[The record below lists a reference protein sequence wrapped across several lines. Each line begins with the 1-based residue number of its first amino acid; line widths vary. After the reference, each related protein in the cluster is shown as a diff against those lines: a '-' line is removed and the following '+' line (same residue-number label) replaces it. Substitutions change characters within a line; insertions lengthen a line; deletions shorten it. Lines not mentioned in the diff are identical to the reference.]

1 MDILK
6 KIFGTKNARDLK
18 RIRPI
23 VAEINRIEAEYQSR
37 NFTDADFPRMTA
49 EFKKRIADG
58 ETLDRILP
66 EAFALVKNACRHLV
80 GTTEDVCG
88 HTLTWD
94 MVPFDC
100 QLVGGIVL
108 HQGKIAEMQT
118 GEGKTLVATLPLY
131 LNALA
136 GKNVQLVTV
145 NDYLARRDATWMGH
159 LYKYLGLTVGCIQN
173 SMDSA
178 ERRAQYQCDITYGTN
193 SEFGFDYLR
202 DNGMAVQPDQ
212 VVQNGHNFAIVDEV
226 DSILI
231 DEARTPLIISGP
243 ATVSTSHQYMAMKPL
258 VDTIVRHQ
266 VKQCNEFIAEA
277 KKALAANDTWGCKKR
292 IYQVYHSTPKH
303 KQLLH
308 MFEEPE
314 IRKLHEDVEMEMLS
328 EMHKEEARSLRG
340 ELFFTIDERT
350 REVALTDKGCDKM
363 NPQDPSMFVI
373 PDLASEMSQ
382 LDGANDLSVEEKAKR
397 KSRLQADFME
407 RSERVHVVD
416 QLLRAYCLYEK
427 DVDYVVQEN
436 HVYIV
441 DEFTGRILPGRRWSD
456 GLHQAVE
463 AKEGVEIEKESQT
476 LATITIQNYFRLY
489 KKLAGMT
496 GTAETEAREF
506 KDIYK
511 LDVVAIPTNRP
522 IRRIDGN
529 DQIYRTQ
536 REKYKAIIAEVQKR
550 HAAGQPVLLGTVT
563 VDTSEVLSRLLKA
576 AKIPH
581 EVLNAK
587 NHAREAEIVM
597 LAGQPG
603 AVTIATNMAGR
614 GTDIKL
620 GPGVVTLP
628 PEVVKSNL
636 GLKDKVPG
644 EKDTIQQILLAH
656 PQGLHV
662 IGSERHESRRI
673 DRQLRGRCSRQG
685 DPGSS
690 QFYISLED
698 NLMRLFG
705 SQKISG
711 IMQRL
716 GMKEGEVM
724 EHRFLNKSVET
735 AQRRVEQQNY
745 AIRKRTLEFDDVMN
759 KQRSIV
765 YELRGT
771 ILSGGPDVVHGTIL
785 DVFNDLVQTQSERHL
800 SDPKGSGVE
809 AFCDWVAG
817 TFPVLVDAAALKP
830 FLGEPGKA
838 GEYVF
843 NLVKDAYEAKCRSE
857 NPDVLPDME
866 RGVFLQCID
875 REWQD
880 YLRAM
885 DELRHNVNLRSY
897 GQRDPLIE
905 YKREAFDM
913 FENLM
918 NTIKSGVAS
927 YEFRATTERN
937 VRRMIMA
944 RAIAEANAEAAEA
957 VKNGASQEEAK
968 RIAQEKVQRAMVEN
982 ALAEAN
988 ARAGAALQ
996 NGATQDEARQIFE
1009 QVLAQMNIR
1018 VVQNPPS
1025 GAESPAA
1032 VENGPAEPPPAEPPA
1047 PVEQKPVEPPP
1058 PVAEEPKA
1066 APPPPAPEPAKKDV
1080 GDVFASMMSEMSGQ
1094 RVQAVRRP
1102 PPGARPG
1109 MPIVGRNDLCP
1120 CGSGKKYK
1128 KCCGRGQM

>member
-1 MDILK
+1 MDILR
-6 KIFGTKNARDLK
+6 KIFGTKNARELK

-23 VAEINRIEAEYQSR
+23 VAEINRIEAEYQAKNLS
-37 NFTDADFPRMTA
+37 DADFPRMTA
-49 EFKKRIADG
+49 EFKKRVAGG
-58 ETLDRILP
+58 ETLDHILP

-80 GTTEDVCG
+80 GTTEEVCG
-88 HTLTWD
+88 HVLTWD

-131 LNALA
+131 LNALL

-159 LYKYLGLTVGCIQN
+159 LYRYLGLTVGCIQN

-178 ERRAQYQCDITYGTN
+178 QRREQYLCDITYGTN

-202 DNGMAVQPDQ
+202 DNGMAVEPEQ
-212 VVQNGHNFAIVDEV
+212 VVQNGHHFAIVDEV

-243 ATVSTSHQYMAMKPL
+243 ATVSTAHQYVSMRPL
-258 VDTIVRHQ
+258 VDAMVRAQ
-266 VKQCNEFIAEA
+266 TKQCNEFIAEA
-277 KKALAANDTWGCKKR
+277 KKRLAEGDEWGCKFKL
-292 IYQVYHSTPKH
+292 YQVYHSLPKH
-303 KQLLH
+303 KQMLH
-308 MFEEPE
+308 MFEDAA
-314 IRKLHEDVEMEMLS
+314 IRKLHEDVEMQMLS
-328 EMHKEEARSLRG
+328 EMYKEKARELRA
-340 ELFFTIDERT
+340 ELFFTIDERN

-373 PDLASEMSQ
+373 PDLAGVMSQ
-382 LDGANDLSVEEKAKR
+382 LDGDKTMPPEQKAERKR
-397 KSRLQADFME
+397 LAQADFME

-416 QLLRAYCLYEK
+416 QLLRAYCLYER

-489 KKLAGMT
+489 AKLAGMT

-511 LDVVAIPTNRP
+511 LGVVAIPTNRP

-536 REKYKAIIAEVQKR
+536 REKYKAIVAEVQKR

-563 VDTSEVLSRLLKA
+563 VDTSEILSRLLKA

-628 PEVVKSNL
+628 PDVVKGSL
-636 GLKDKVPG
+636 SLKDRLPG
-644 EKDTIQQILLAH
+644 TKDTIQQILEAH
-656 PQGLHV
+656 PQGLYV

-685 DPGSS
+685 DPGGS

-724 EHRFLNKSVET
+724 EHRWLNKSVET
-735 AQRRVEQQNY
+735 AQRRVEQQHY

-765 YELRGT
+765 YELRGSV
-771 ILSGGPDVVHGTIL
+771 LSGTPEFVHRTVL
-785 DVFNDLVQTQSERHL
+785 DVFDDLVMMQCERCL

-809 AFCDWVAG
+809 EFRGWLSA
-817 TFPVLVDAAALKP
+817 TFPVTVEAEALKP

-838 GEYVF
+838 CEYVF
-843 NLVKDAYEAKCRSE
+843 KFVQEAYEAKCASE
-857 NPDVLPDME
+857 DPATLPHME

-885 DELRHNVNLRSY
+885 DDLRHNVNLRSY

-918 NTIKSGVAS
+918 NTIKTGVANL
-927 YEFRATTERN
+927 EFRASTAQN
-937 VRRMIMA
+937 MRRMMVA
-944 RAIAEANAEAAEA
+944 RIVAEANAKAQAAFE
-957 VKNGASQEEAK
+957 KGASPEEARK
-968 RIAQEKVQRAMVEN
+968 IAEEV
-982 ALAEAN
+982 LS
-988 ARAGAALQ
+988 AA
-996 NGATQDEARQIFE
+996 
-1009 QVLAQMNIR
+1009 NIR
-1018 VVQNPPS
+1018 VVQ
-1025 GAESPAA
+1025 G
-1032 VENGPAEPPPAEPPA
+1032 PPPGETPPA
-1047 PVEQKPVEPPP
+1047 GGAA
-1058 PVAEEPKA
+1058 AEAEA
-1066 APPPPAPEPAKKDV
+1066 PAPEAPAPREPSGPKRV
-1080 GDVFASMMSEMSGQ
+1080 EDVFASMMSQMSG
-1094 RVQAVRRP
+1094 REVKVVRRP
-1102 PPGARPG
+1102 PPPDGSGLP
-1109 MPIVGRNDLCP
+1109 GRNDPCP

-1128 KCCGRGQM
+1128 KCCGRGQV

>member
-18 RIRPI
+18 RIKPI
-23 VAEINRIEAEYQSR
+23 VAEINRIEAEYQAK
-37 NFTDADFPRMTA
+37 NLADEDFPRMTA
-49 EFKKRIADG
+49 EFKRRVAEG
-58 ETLDRILP
+58 ETLDHILP

-80 GTTEDVCG
+80 GTTEEVCG
-88 HTLTWD
+88 HVLTWD

-145 NDYLARRDATWMGH
+145 NDYLALRDATWMGH
-159 LYKYLGLTVGCIQN
+159 LYTYLGLTVGCIQN
-173 SMDSA
+173 TMDSA
-178 ERRAQYQCDITYGTN
+178 ERRAQYLCDITYGTN

-202 DNGMAVQPDQ
+202 DNGMAVQPEQ
-212 VVQNGHNFAIVDEV
+212 VVQNGHHFAIVDEV

-243 ATVSTSHQYMAMKPL
+243 ATVSTSGQYTAMNPL
-258 VDTIVRHQ
+258 VAGIVRIQ
-266 VKQCNEFIAEA
+266 TQQCNELIAAA
-277 KKALAANDTWGCKKR
+277 KKCLAAGDEWGCKCKL
-292 IYQVYHSTPKH
+292 YQVYHSMPKH
-303 KQLLH
+303 KQMLH
-308 MFEEPE
+308 MYEDAA
-314 IRKLHEDVEMEMLS
+314 IRKLHEDVEMQMLS
-328 EMHKEEARSLRG
+328 EMHRDEGRALKA
-340 ELFFTIDERT
+340 ELYFTIDERS
-350 REVALTDKGCDKM
+350 REVALTDKGCERM
-363 NPQDPSMFVI
+363 NPKDPETFVI
-373 PDLASEMSQ
+373 PDLPGALSQ
-382 LDGANDLSVEEKAKR
+382 LDGDKEMDPEAKAAR
-397 KSRLQADFME
+397 RRELQADFME
-407 RSERVHVVD
+407 RSARVHVIN
-416 QLLRAYCLYEK
+416 QLLRAYCLYER
-427 DVDYVVQEN
+427 DVDYVVQDN

-511 LDVVAIPTNRP
+511 LDVVVIPTNRP

-536 REKYKAIIAEVQKR
+536 REKYKAIIAEVRRR
-550 HAAGQPVLLGTVT
+550 HEAGQPVLLGTVT
-563 VDTSEVLSRLLKA
+563 VDTSELLSRLLTV

-636 GLKDKVPG
+636 SLKDKLPG
-644 EKDTIQQILLAH
+644 TKDTIQKVLEAH
-656 PQGLHV
+656 PQGLYV

-685 DPGSS
+685 DPGGS

-724 EHRFLNKSVET
+724 EHRWLNKSVET
-735 AQRRVEQQNY
+735 AQRRVEQQNF

-759 KQRSIV
+759 KQRAIV

-771 ILSGGPDVVHGTIL
+771 ILQGTPEVVHGTIL
-785 DVFNDLVQTQSERHL
+785 DVFNDIVLMQCERFL

-809 AFCDWVAG
+809 EFLAWLGV
-817 TFPVLVDAAALKP
+817 TFPVLVTPEELKP

-838 GEYVF
+838 GAFVF
-843 NLVKDAYEAKCRSE
+843 GLVQEAYEAKCASE
-857 NPDVLPDME
+857 DPRVLPHME

-885 DELRHNVNLRSY
+885 DDLRHSVNLRSY
-897 GQRDPLIE
+897 GQRDPLVE
-905 YKREAFDM
+905 YKREAFGM

-918 NTIKSGVAS
+918 NTIKSGVANM
-927 YEFRATTERN
+927 EFRAHTELA
-937 VRRMIMA
+937 VRRMMA
-944 RAIAEANAEAAEA
+944 AAEAARAQRTNAEEVEA
-957 VKNGASQEEAK
+957 PLEEP
-968 RIAQEKVQRAMVEN
+968 REV
-982 ALAEAN
+982 
-988 ARAGAALQ
+988 
-996 NGATQDEARQIFE
+996 
-1009 QVLAQMNIR
+1009 
-1018 VVQNPPS
+1018 
-1025 GAESPAA
+1025 PAA
-1032 VENGPAEPPPAEPPA
+1032 AAPARPRPA
-1047 PVEQKPVEPPP
+1047 
-1058 PVAEEPKA
+1058 AEEERPKA
-1066 APPPPAPEPAKKDV
+1066 KME
-1080 GDVFASMMSEMSGQ
+1080 DVFASMMSQVSGREV
-1094 RVQAVRRP
+1094 RVVKRP
-1102 PPGARPG
+1102 PRAAAAGAQP
-1109 MPIVGRNDLCP
+1109 MVGRNDPCP

-1128 KCCGRGQM
+1128 KCCGRGQF

>member
-1 MDILK
+1 MNILK

-18 RIRPI
+18 RIKPI
-23 VAEINRIEAEYQSR
+23 VDEILRIEEEYQRR
-37 NFTDADFPRMTA
+37 NFTDADFPRMTG
-49 EFKKRIADG
+49 EFKRRVAEG
-58 ETLDRILP
+58 ESLDHILP

-80 GTTEDVCG
+80 GTTEEVCG

-108 HQGKIAEMQT
+108 HQGKISEMQT

-145 NDYLARRDATWMGH
+145 NDYLALRDATWMGH

-173 SMDSA
+173 WMDSA
-178 ERRAQYQCDITYGTN
+178 ERRVQYACDITYGTN

-202 DNGMAVQPDQ
+202 DNGMAVEPEQ
-212 VVQNGHNFAIVDEV
+212 VVQNGHHFAIVDEV

-243 ATVSTSHQYMAMKPL
+243 ATVSTAPQYVAMKPL
-258 VDTIVRHQ
+258 VDNLVRLQ
-266 VKQCNEFIAEA
+266 TQQCNELVAEA
-277 KKALAANDTWGCKKR
+277 KKFIEKGDGQEAKNRL
-292 IYQVYHSTPKH
+292 YQVYHSMPKH
-303 KQLLH
+303 KQFRHLL
-308 MFEEPE
+308 EDAS

-328 EMHKEEARSLRG
+328 EMRKELALHLKEALY
-340 ELFFTIDERT
+340 FTIDERT
-350 REVALTDKGCDKM
+350 REVSLTDRGCDRM
-363 NPQDPSMFVI
+363 NPDDPKLFVL
-373 PDLASEMSQ
+373 PDLAAELSAI
-382 LDGANDLSVEEKAKR
+382 DGDASLSDEERAER
-397 KSRLQADFME
+397 RREAQRDFMV
-407 RSERVHVVD
+407 RSDRVHVVD

-441 DEFTGRILPGRRWSD
+441 DEFTGRVLPGRRWSD

-489 KKLAGMT
+489 EKLAGMT

-511 LDVVAIPTNRP
+511 LDVVSIPTNRP

-536 REKYKAIIAEVQKR
+536 REKYKAIIADVKR
-550 HAAGQPVLLGTVT
+550 RHELGQPILLGTVT
-563 VDTSEVLSRLLKA
+563 VDTSEVLSRLLKIE
-576 AKIPH
+576 KIPH

-587 NHAREAEIVM
+587 NHAREAEIVA

-620 GPGVVTLP
+620 GPGVIELP
-628 PEVVKSNL
+628 TETVKST
-636 GLKDKVPG
+636 LKLEDKLPG
-644 EKDTIQQILLAH
+644 QPQTIREFLESR

-690 QFYISLED
+690 QFFISLED

-711 IMQRL
+711 IMTRL

-724 EHRFLNKSVET
+724 EHRWLNKSVET
-735 AQRRVEQQNY
+735 AQRRVEQQNF

-765 YELRGT
+765 YGLRGK
-771 ILSGGPDVVHGTIL
+771 ILTGTPEDVHGTIL
-785 DVFNDLVQTQSERHL
+785 EVFDDIILTKCEGCFTSEKD
-800 SDPKGSGVE
+800 SDAE
-809 AFCDWVAG
+809 AFLEWLGVS
-817 TFPVLVDAAALKP
+817 FPVMAKAEDLKP
-830 FLGEPGKA
+830 FFGKPA
-838 GEYVF
+838 EAAEMVSK
-843 NLVKDAYEAKCRSE
+843 LVHEAYESKCSAE
-857 NPDVLPDME
+857 DPAVLPSME

-875 REWQD
+875 RHWQD

-885 DELRHNVNLRSY
+885 DDLRHNVNLRSY
-897 GQRDPLIE
+897 GQRDPLVE
-905 YKREAFDM
+905 YKREAFEM
-913 FENLM
+913 FEQLISQ
-918 NTIKSGVAS
+918 IKGTVSTS
-927 YEFRATTERN
+927 MFRCTTALN
-937 VRRMIMA
+937 MRRMIA
-944 RAIAEANAEAAEA
+944 AAEAAQA
-957 VKNGASQEEAK
+957 ARAK
-968 RIAQEKVQRAMVEN
+968 AAQE
-982 ALAEAN
+982 
-988 ARAGAALQ
+988 ARGGEEDAAAPQ
-996 NGATQDEARQIFE
+996 QVAAAR
-1009 QVLAQMNIR
+1009 
-1018 VVQNPPS
+1018 
-1025 GAESPAA
+1025 
-1032 VENGPAEPPPAEPPA
+1032 PA
-1047 PVEQKPVEPPP
+1047 P
-1058 PVAEEPKA
+1058 
-1066 APPPPAPEPAKKDV
+1066 APRPQRVAPEKRDENNANVADL
-1080 GDVFASMMSEMSGQ
+1080 FASMMSEVSGRQ
-1094 RVQAVRRP
+1094 VRVTRAPAAGVT
-1102 PPGARPG
+1102 PGT
-1109 MPIVGRNDLCP
+1109 VGRNDLCP

-1128 KCCGRGQM
+1128 KCCGKGLV

>member
-1 MDILK
+1 MNILK
-6 KIFGTKNARDLK
+6 MIFGTKNARDLK
-18 RIRPI
+18 KLRPI
-23 VAEINRIEAEYQSR
+23 VAEINRIEAEYQAK
-37 NFTDADFPRMTA
+37 NFTDDDFPRMTA
-49 EFKKRIADG
+49 EFKRRLADH
-58 ETLDRILP
+58 EVTLDGLLP
-66 EAFALVKNACRHLV
+66 EAYALVKNACRHLV
-80 GTTEDVCG
+80 GTTEEVCG

-108 HQGKIAEMQT
+108 HQGRIAEMQT

-131 LNALA
+131 LNALT
-136 GKNVQLVTV
+136 GRNVQLVTV
-145 NDYLARRDATWMGH
+145 NDYLAKRDATWMGH
-159 LYKYLGLTVGCIQN
+159 LFKYLGLTVGCIQN

-178 ERRAQYQCDITYGTN
+178 ERYAQYRCDITYGTN

-202 DNGMAVQPDQ
+202 DNGMAQSPEQ
-212 VVQNGHNFAIVDEV
+212 VVQNGHYFAIVDEV

-243 ATVSTSHQYMAMKPL
+243 ATVSTSAQYTAMKPL
-258 VDTIVRHQ
+258 VDSIVRVQ
-266 VKQCNEFIAEA
+266 MQQCNDLIAKA
-277 KKALAANDTWGCKKR
+277 KKALADGDEWECKR
-292 IYQVYHSTPKH
+292 RLYQVYHSMPKH
-303 KQLLH
+303 KQMLH
-308 MFEEPE
+308 MYEDAAV
-314 IRKLHEDVEMEMLS
+314 RKLHEDVEMQMLS
-328 EMHKEEARSLRG
+328 EMHKEEGRALKD
-340 ELFFTIDERT
+340 ELYFTIDERT

-363 NPQDPSMFVI
+363 NPKDPKMFVI
-373 PDLASEMSQ
+373 PDLAGELSQ
-382 LDGANDLSVEEKAKR
+382 LDGDHGMSAEEKAEKKR
-397 KSRLQADFME
+397 VLQADFME
-407 RSERVHVVD
+407 RSARVHVVD
-416 QLLRAYCLYEK
+416 QLLRAFCLYER
-427 DVDYVVQEN
+427 DVDYVVQPDPQTGVG

-489 KKLAGMT
+489 EKLAGMT

-511 LDVVAIPTNRP
+511 LDVTVIPTNRP

-563 VDTSEVLSRLLKA
+563 VDTSEILSRLLKV

-587 NHAREAEIVM
+587 NHAREAEIVT

-628 PEVVKSNL
+628 PEVVKGQLS
-636 GLKDKVPG
+636 LKDRMPG
-644 EKDTIQQILLAH
+644 SKDTIQKILEAH

-705 SQKISG
+705 SQSISG

-716 GMKEGEVM
+716 GMKEGDVM
-724 EHRFLNKSVET
+724 EHRWLNKSVET
-735 AQRRVEQQNY
+735 AQRRVEQQHY
-745 AIRKRTLEFDDVMN
+745 AIRKRTLEYDDVMN

-771 ILSGGPDVVHGTIL
+771 ILTGAPETVHGTIL
-785 DVFNDLVQTQSERHL
+785 DVFNDLILTQCERYL
-800 SDPKGSGVE
+800 SDPKNPGIEDFENWLGV
-809 AFCDWVAG
+809 
-817 TFPVLVDAAALKP
+817 TFPVTVSEDELKP
-830 FLGEPGKA
+830 LLGEPAKSA
-838 GEYVF
+838 E
-843 NLVKDAYEAKCRSE
+843 LVYGRVVEAYEGKCATE
-857 NPDVLPDME
+857 DQAVLPHME
-866 RGVFLQCID
+866 RGVFLNCID
-875 REWQD
+875 RNWQD

-885 DELRHNVNLRSY
+885 DDLRHGVSLRSY
-897 GQRDPLIE
+897 GQRDPLVE

-918 NTIKSGVAS
+918 NTIKTDVANL
-927 YEFRATTERN
+927 EFRATTAAN
-937 VRRMIMA
+937 MRRMMA
-944 RAIAEANAEAAEA
+944 ASESARGRIQTSGGESALESTLGAPRQEQARPADAE
-957 VKNGASQEEAK
+957 GQ
-968 RIAQEKVQRAMVEN
+968 QR
-982 ALAEAN
+982 
-988 ARAGAALQ
+988 
-996 NGATQDEARQIFE
+996 
-1009 QVLAQMNIR
+1009 
-1018 VVQNPPS
+1018 
-1025 GAESPAA
+1025 
-1032 VENGPAEPPPAEPPA
+1032 
-1047 PVEQKPVEPPP
+1047 
-1058 PVAEEPKA
+1058 PKS
-1066 APPPPAPEPAKKDV
+1066 V
-1080 GDVFASMMSEMSGQ
+1080 NDVFASMISQVGG
-1094 RVQAVRRP
+1094 RRMP
-1102 PPGARPG
+1102 QMPAGPQPAARPAAT
-1109 MPIVGRNDLCP
+1109 PAVGRNDPCP

-1128 KCCGRGQM
+1128 KCCGRSQF

>member
-1 MDILK
+1 MNILK
-6 KIFGTKNARDLK
+6 KILGTKNARDLK
-18 RIRPI
+18 KIRPV
-23 VAEINRIEAEYQSR
+23 VAKINRLEEELQKQNLS
-37 NFTDADFPRMTA
+37 DADFPLRTA
-49 EFKKRIADG
+49 QLKERVANG
-58 ETLDRILP
+58 ESLDSILP
-66 EAFALVKNACRHLV
+66 EAFALVKNACRHLA
-80 GTTEDVCG
+80 GTTEEVCG

-145 NDYLARRDATWMGH
+145 NDYLAKRDATWMGH

-178 ERRAQYQCDITYGTN
+178 ERREQYLCDITYGTN

-202 DNGMAVQPDQ
+202 DNGMAVQPEQ
-212 VVQNGHNFAIVDEV
+212 IVQNGHNFAIVDEV

-243 ATVSTSHQYMAMKPL
+243 ATVSTSHQYVAMRSL
-258 VDTIVRHQ
+258 VDAIVRVQ
-266 VKQCNEFIAEA
+266 TQQCNELIAKA
-277 KKALAANDTWGCKKR
+277 KKALAEGDEEECKRR
-292 IYQVYHSTPKH
+292 IYQVYHSMPKH
-303 KQLLH
+303 KQMLH
-308 MFEEPE
+308 MFEDAQ
-314 IRKLHEDVEMEMLS
+314 IRKLHETVEMQMLS
-328 EMHKEEARSLRG
+328 EMRRQEGIELRESLY
-340 ELFFTIDERT
+340 FTIDERT
-350 REVALTDKGCDKM
+350 REVALTDLGCDKM
-363 NPQDPSMFVI
+363 NPKDPKMFVI
-373 PDLASEMSQ
+373 PDLAGEMSQ
-382 LDGANDLSVEEKAKR
+382 IDGDASLSDEEKAERKR
-397 KSRLQADFME
+397 MVQADFME
-407 RSERVHVVD
+407 RSARVHVVN

-427 DVDYVVQEN
+427 DVDYVVQDN

-511 LDVVAIPTNRP
+511 LDVTVIPTNRP

-529 DQIYRTQ
+529 DQIYRSQ
-536 REKYKAIIAEVQKR
+536 REKYKAIIAEVAKR

-563 VDTSEVLSRLLKA
+563 VDTSEILSRMLRIA
-576 AKIPH
+576 RIPH

-597 LAGQPG
+597 MAGQPG

-620 GPGVVTLP
+620 GPGIVDFP
-628 PEVVKSNL
+628 PEVIRSQTKL
-636 GLKDKVPG
+636 DDKLPG
-644 EKDTIQQILLAH
+644 SPKTLRQLLMEK
-656 PQGLHV
+656 PQGLYV

-685 DPGSS
+685 DPGGS

-705 SQKISG
+705 SQKIAG

-724 EHRFLNKSVET
+724 EHRWLNKSVET

-745 AIRKRTLEFDDVMN
+745 AIRKRTLEYDDVMN

-765 YELRGT
+765 YDLRGQVLT
-771 ILSGGPDVVHGTIL
+771 GSAEENHQMIL
-785 DVFNDLVQTQSERHL
+785 DVFNDLVLTQCERYLFSEKDASIEDFRNWL
-800 SDPKGSGVE
+800 GV
-809 AFCDWVAG
+809 
-817 TFPVLVDAAALKP
+817 TFPVMVSEEELKP
-830 FLGEPGKA
+830 FLGEPEKA
-838 GEYVF
+838 AE
-843 NLVKDAYEAKCRSE
+843 LVYSRVRDAYEQKCATEDER
-857 NPDVLPDME
+857 VLPYME
-866 RGVFLQCID
+866 RAVFLSCID
-875 REWQD
+875 RQWQD

-885 DELRHNVNLRSY
+885 DDLRQGVNLRSY

-905 YKREAFDM
+905 YKREAFNM

-918 NTIKSGVAS
+918 TTIKTEVAAT
-927 YEFRATTERN
+927 EFRATTEKN
-937 VRRMIMA
+937 MRRMIA
-944 RAIAEANAEAAEA
+944 AAEAAQSSVRMSGGTEEELNA
-957 VKNGASQEEAK
+957 EVMSAGALQQPASQEP
-968 RIAQEKVQRAMVEN
+968 
-982 ALAEAN
+982 
-988 ARAGAALQ
+988 ARG
-996 NGATQDEARQIFE
+996 
-1009 QVLAQMNIR
+1009 
-1018 VVQNPPS
+1018 
-1025 GAESPAA
+1025 
-1032 VENGPAEPPPAEPPA
+1032 
-1047 PVEQKPVEPPP
+1047 KPQQSVP
-1058 PVAEEPKA
+1058 
-1066 APPPPAPEPAKKDV
+1066 DM
-1080 GDVFASMMSEMSGQ
+1080 FASMMSEVSG
-1094 RVQAVRRP
+1094 REVRAVRQPRTS
-1102 PPGARPG
+1102 AE
-1109 MPIVGRNDLCP
+1109 IGRNDPCP
-1120 CGSGKKYK
+1120 CGSGRKYK
-1128 KCCGRGQM
+1128 KCCGANQF